1 MSRMKFGLNSRT
13 VRHNAPEITAC
24 RAEPDRVI
32 VSLAALQK
40 LAAWRRQRQVDVDHG
55 GESCLPKIQP
65 VSPPRDVLAK
75 RIELTRL
82 WTVLPE
88 EAQQKTLRCLATIV
102 VGHLE
107 RKEVHDDRR

>member
-1 MSRMKFGLNSRT
+1 
-13 VRHNAPEITAC
+13 
-24 RAEPDRVI
+24 
-32 VSLAALQK
+32 VS
-40 LAAWRRQRQVDVDHG
+40 
-55 GESCLPKIQP
+55 
-65 VSPPRDVLAK
+65 AK

>member
-1 MSRMKFGLNSRT
+1 
-13 VRHNAPEITAC
+13 
-24 RAEPDRVI
+24 
-32 VSLAALQK
+32 
-40 LAAWRRQRQVDVDHG
+40 
-55 GESCLPKIQP
+55 
-65 VSPPRDVLAK
+65 LAK

-88 EAQQKTLRCLATIV
+88 AAQQKTLRRLVTIV

>member
-1 MSRMKFGLNSRT
+1 LIKEESRFYPRSSQC
-13 VRHNAPEITAC
+13 P
-24 RAEPDRVI
+24 
-32 VSLAALQK
+32 
-40 LAAWRRQRQVDVDHG
+40 
-55 GESCLPKIQP
+55 
-65 VSPPRDVLAK
+65 PPRDGLAK

-88 EAQQKTLRCLATIV
+88 EAQQKTLRCLAAIV